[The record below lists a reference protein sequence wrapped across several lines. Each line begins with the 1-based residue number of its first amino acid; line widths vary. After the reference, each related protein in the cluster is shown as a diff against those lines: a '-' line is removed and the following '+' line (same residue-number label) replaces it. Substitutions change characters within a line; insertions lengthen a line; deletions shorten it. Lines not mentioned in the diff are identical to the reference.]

1 MIVDINHRAV
11 RLTDEYELVETATI
25 AARIDE
31 ALGGAR
37 SDVRGLLTPPLYY
50 TLTNG
55 IADNRAI
62 NDALLTAASKRPG
75 WRACGVAEPKYG
87 DVAAAE
93 IERLAALGAA
103 GVVWSP
109 RAQGMFGND
118 SSLAELCMHAAKCGL
133 VSLIHSAPES
143 VNEGLWRLWALA
155 AGCSGVP
162 LVLLGAFESWE
173 NIQFIREH
181 AGRNMGGGGEN
192 LFYDLSLLSESW
204 DLDALVASLG
214 AERLLL
220 GSGGGDLLDRTLGI
234 VERSA
239 ATAEA
244 KQAILS
250 GNAARL
256 FGATGS

>member
-1 MIVDINHRAV
+1 MIVDINRCAV
-11 RLTDEYELVETATI
+11 RSAEEFELIETAGI
-25 AARIDE
+25 AVRIDA
-31 ALGGAR
+31 ALAGAR
-37 SDVRGLLTPPLYY
+37 DDVSCLLTPPLYY

-62 NDALLTAASKRPG
+62 NDALLAAASKRPG

-118 SSLAELCMHAAKCGL
+118 SSLAELCVHAAKCGL

-155 AGCSGVP
+155 ARCSGVP
-162 LVLLGAFESWE
+162 LVLLGALESWE

-181 AGRNMGGGGEN
+181 KGGGEN

-204 DLDALVASLG
+204 DLDALIASLG
-214 AERLLL
+214 AERLLF

-256 FGATGS
+256 LGATGS